1 MVPAGGQNCHEGSS
15 IILPLSEASLKTW
28 VLISLNTWSIVM
40 YCVSGNFCHR
50 KKLETVGEAI
60 THFGSWLGLE
70 QMCLEGQGPSPGTP
84 LSMYIV
90 LPVLLASWG
99 GAGDEE

>member
-1 MVPAGGQNCHEGSS
+1 MGFDF
-15 IILPLSEASLKTW
+15 LKH
-28 VLISLNTWSIVM
+28 LISLGIVM

-60 THFGSWLGLE
+60 THFGSRLGLE
-70 QMCLEGQGPSPGTP
+70 QMCLEGQESSPGTP